1 MLLVQITSKE
11 AKQMDLTETKLYGI
25 NEEEN
30 WCKAFY
36 AKDTSELLER
46 GQYFKTNKDS
56 KVPGTNIAR
65 QKRLSVDWTDS

>member
-1 MLLVQITSKE
+1 
-11 AKQMDLTETKLYGI
+11 MDLTETKLYGI

-46 GQYFKTNKDS
+46 G
-56 KVPGTNIAR
+56 
-65 QKRLSVDWTDS
+65 